1 MESGNSRN
9 LRNRQP
15 STPSEERG
23 FFASLRDLDAD
34 NDWDDLDDEK
44 LPAEMTKSGTIFDNL
59 YEQVLDPDDPLV
71 TGKHM
76 ECLEDPEDFEQ
87 EMWRQM
93 SYKKRRKERARIRIE
108 YNISCMCS
116 WYSAL
121 SIHELN
127 INHK

>member
-1 MESGNSRN
+1 MESGDWRH
-9 LRNRQP
+9 LRAKQP
-15 STPSEERG
+15 PTPAEERG

-34 NDWDDLDDEK
+34 NDWDDVYEEV
-44 LPAEMTKSGTIFDNL
+44 LPGELTQKGTIADNL

-71 TGKHM
+71 TGRHK

-108 YNISCMCS
+108 YNISCAQIPLACCPVRS
-116 WYSAL
+116 PS
-121 SIHELN
+121 
-127 INHK
+127 